1 MSFEPDR
8 FLATKW
14 QRREMD
20 VAVPTL
26 KEFFTNGEKPI
37 WKIQS
42 LEGGELAQAKH
53 AKERNLRL
61 RAGIDSIAEILSIKD
76 KKKLKLKFDDI
87 LGNIESQ
94 SDTVWRT
101 ELLILGS
108 VEPTVDYP
116 LAALLF
122 KARPTEY
129 YNITNEIIRLSG
141 LGHEPGKQL
150 PSGETK
156 KSKAR

>member
-1 MSFEPDR
+1 MGFEPDR
-8 FLATKW
+8 FLATQW
-14 QRREMD
+14 QRREFD

-26 KEFFTNGEKPI
+26 KEFFAKDEKPI
-37 WKIQS
+37 WKICS
-42 LEGGELAQAKH
+42 LEGKELAQAKH

-76 KKKLKLKFDDI
+76 KKKLKNKFDDI
-87 LGNIESQ
+87 LGNIEAE

-101 ELLILGS
+101 ELLILAS
-108 VEPTVDYP
+108 IEPQVDYP
-116 LAALLF
+116 LAAMLF

-141 LGHEPGKQL
+141 LGHEPGKQR
-150 PSGETK
+150 PSGETR